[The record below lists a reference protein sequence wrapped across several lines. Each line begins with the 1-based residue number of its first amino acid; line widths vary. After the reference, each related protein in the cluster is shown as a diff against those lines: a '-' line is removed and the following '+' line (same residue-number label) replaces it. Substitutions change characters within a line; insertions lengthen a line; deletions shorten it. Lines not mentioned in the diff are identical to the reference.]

1 MTATESDSVLT
12 DDQWFA
18 ILMIVLSVLLFMLI
32 RRDETDT

>member
-1 MTATESDSVLT
+1 MTLTESDNVLT

-18 ILMIVLSVLLFMLI
+18 ILMIVLSVVLFVLI